1 MNAIT
6 LAARKGGVGGEHLDH
21 ACRRL
26 RAPDGGRC
34 MIVDADLR
42 GSLTLAGGAGGNPR
56 RHQGGNSG
64 VTGIVR
70 SRRRAG
76 DGFDRARPQ
85 HALCRGDQRRSGQ
98 ARGQGSAG
106 SRPVPRPG
114 RASVRPGLVGPD
126 QPARGVS
133 RLARWRCERR
143 RKQQRWPPA
152 SWRLPGCGR
161 RSTAR
166 SNAINGAQVDA
177 VQSGLT

>member
-1 MNAIT
+1 MSVH
-6 LAARKGGVGGEHLDH
+6 RY
-21 ACRRL
+21 
-26 RAPDGGRC
+26 RAGD
-34 MIVDADLR
+34 
-42 GSLTLAGGAGGNPR
+42 LAGGAGGNPR

-126 QPARGVS
+126 QPGFSTRSLAVRAQAKATAMAACKLEIARLWSAIDRSV
-133 RLARWRCERR
+133 ERNQR
-143 RKQQRWPPA
+143 R
-152 SWRLPGCGR
+152 PGGR
-161 RSTAR
+161 RAKRPDVTAIP
-166 SNAINGAQVDA
+166 SAFIMGVA
-177 VQSGLT
+177 